1 MKILFLTI
9 CLLFSLNANE
19 KISSF
24 NEAKKLLKKIYS
36 DNQVTFY
43 AGCKYN
49 YKDKKN
55 MIDKKSCGYEPKD
68 KYTKNGKLNERAKR
82 IEWEH
87 VIPAENFGR
96 AFQCWHQGNEACVNE
111 NGKKYKG
118 RKCCRKVEPK
128 FRFME
133 ADLHNLVPTIGE
145 LNANRSNYRFGII
158 PEEKRFYGENID
170 FEVDSKA
177 RMAEPREEIR
187 GDIARIY
194 FYFEHKYKMQIS
206 KQQKRLFEVWNKQ
219 DPVDKWEIE
228 KNKRVKQIQGDSNIF
243 IK

>member
-1 MKILFLTI
+1 MKALFLSI
-9 CLLFSLNANE
+9 ILLYSLNANE

-24 NEAKKLLKKIYS
+24 TEAKKILRKIYS
-36 DNQVTFY
+36 DHQVTFY

-55 MIDKKSCGYEPKD
+55 MIDRNSCGYKPKD
-68 KYTKNGKLNERAKR
+68 EYTKSGKLNERARR

-96 AFQCWHQGNEACVNE
+96 AFKCWNEGDEQCVKE

-118 RKCCRKVEPK
+118 RKCCSKVESK
-128 FRFME
+128 FKFME
-133 ADLHNLVPTIGE
+133 ADLHNLVPAIGE
-145 LNANRSNYRFGII
+145 LNANRSNYKFGII
-158 PEEKRFYGENID
+158 PDEKRFYGENID

-177 RMAEPREEIR
+177 KIVEPKESIR

-194 FYFEHKYKMQIS
+194 FYFEHKYKMPIS
-206 KQQKRLFEVWNKQ
+206 KQQKKLFEVWNKQ
-219 DPVDKWEIE
+219 DPVDEWERE
-228 KNKRVKQIQGDSNIF
+228 KNKRVEKIQGDSNIF